1 MEMKQLE
8 HVGTVKRLETWISP
22 KVDAAQPKL
31 KIVIRFFFEM
41 VMVKISCPILKDEKL
56 QNLDVPLT
64 FGSEN
69 GVELYTL

>member
-1 MEMKQLE
+1 
-8 HVGTVKRLETWISP
+8 
-22 KVDAAQPKL
+22 
-31 KIVIRFFFEM
+31 
-41 VMVKISCPILKDEKL
+41 MVKISCPILKDEKL